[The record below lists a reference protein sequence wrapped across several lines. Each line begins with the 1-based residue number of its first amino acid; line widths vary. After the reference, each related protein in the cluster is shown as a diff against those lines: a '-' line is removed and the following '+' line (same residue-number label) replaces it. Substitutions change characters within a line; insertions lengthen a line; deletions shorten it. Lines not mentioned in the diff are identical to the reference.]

1 MELEQL
7 PDKLTHELPGKL
19 SHAVEGLRDRAAGAV
34 SADSASLFR
43 ELHKVEN
50 RLTDRLDDIDDSF
63 SSKLKPLVSAES
75 RTSWPK
81 RLFWLLVGAGIG
93 AGAAYLADPDRGK
106 SRRTQLSDQAAARAR
121 DVSEE
126 LQTKAKMTA
135 DRAKGEAIE
144 AAKDVLPEDVPDDPK
159 LLEQRIK
166 SQVFGHR
173 DDVQDVVLRVDA
185 PGTVAIKGTVPNAE
199 SESDLLAKV
208 AEVEGVIDVRSE
220 LSVRS
225 A

>member
-19 SHAVEGLRDRAAGAV
+19 THAVEGLRDRAAGAV
-34 SADSASLFR
+34 SADSGSLFR

-50 RLTDRLDDIDDSF
+50 RLGDRIDDVEDSL
-63 SSKLKPLVSAES
+63 SSKLSALVSAEA
-75 RTSWPK
+75 RTSWPR
-81 RLFWLLVGAGIG
+81 RLFWLLIGAGIG

-106 SRRTQLSDQAAARAR
+106 SRRTQFSDQAAARAR
-121 DVSEE
+121 EVSED
-126 LQTKAKMTA
+126 LQNKAKMAA

-144 AAKDVLPEDVPDDPK
+144 AAKDALPEDVPDDPK

-166 SQVFGHR
+166 SEVFGHR

-185 PGTVAIKGTVPNAE
+185 PGTVAVKGTVPNSE
-199 SESDLLAKV
+199 SERDLIAKV